1 MTSLND
7 IPIGSIRE
15 SYDRLAEEYANHLFN
30 ELQNKPFDRNLL
42 ERFAAGVSGQV
53 CDMGCGPGHVARH
66 LRDAGVTVSG
76 LDLSTQMLGQARQ
89 RNPDIR
95 FREGNMLALDLEEN
109 TLAGITAF
117 YATVNL
123 PPESW
128 PLVFR
133 EMERVLQPNGLL
145 LLALHTG
152 SEVTEVKELWG
163 LPVSLNF
170 FFVPASV
177 AKRHLESAGFRIE
190 EVIERG
196 PYPPEVE
203 YQSQRADIF
212 ARKPGS

>member
-53 CDMGCGPGHVARH
+53 CDMGCGPGHMARH

-145 LLALHTG
+145 LLAFHIRG
-152 SEVTEVKELWG
+152 SGFSNPRERIILPFLGFSPGENAPSCPIYPYIFRELDH
-163 LPVSLNF
+163 SRTSR
-170 FFVPASV
+170 ASPI
-177 AKRHLESAGFRIE
+177 RSHGSASGRCSC
-190 EVIERG
+190 G
-196 PYPPEVE
+196 
-203 YQSQRADIF
+203 
-212 ARKPGS
+212 